1 MNNVWVIAHRGG
13 GGLFR
18 ENTLSA
24 FQQAELLGVDMV
36 ECDIHASQDGQLMV
50 IHDATLE
57 RTGGN
62 PMRVDQLTA
71 AALKKIDVGDG
82 QGVPTLPELL
92 ETIAIPLVVEI
103 KTPAVMPGLISL
115 LRHNP
120 GYLTRIVPI
129 SFMHDT
135 IKALRDRFPMLEAGV
150 LLVGR
155 PVDMK
160 SIADAAHVRLLSL
173 YYELVDERL
182 VSEMHQH
189 GILVSVW
196 TPNTRKDIAAA
207 MNIGVDGIT
216 SDRPD
221 WVLEA
226 VQRAPRGDT
235 LG

>member
-1 MNNVWVIAHRGG
+1 MWVIAHRGG
-13 GGLFR
+13 GELFT

-24 FQQAELLGVDMV
+24 FRQSELLGVDMV

-62 PMRVDQLTA
+62 PLRVDQLTA
-71 AALKKIDVGDG
+71 AALQKIDVGDG
-82 QGVPTLPELL
+82 HGVPTLPELL

-103 KTPAVMPGLISL
+103 KTPAVMESLVAL
-115 LRHNP
+115 LRNNP
-120 GYLTRIVPI
+120 GYLERIVPI
-129 SFMHDT
+129 SFIHDT
-135 IKALRDRFPMLEAGV
+135 IKSLRDQFPAIEAGV

-182 VSEMHQH
+182 VSEMHRD

-196 TPNTRKDIAAA
+196 TPNTREAIEASVS
-207 MNIGVDGIT
+207 IGVDGIA

-226 VQRAPRGDT
+226 VGRVPHGAT
-235 LG
+235 LEE